1 MLFGGSYGIGA
12 SVADLAGDAG
22 ADVFEFSRST
32 TGTDV
37 CHADA
42 VRRAL
47 DDVVAATG
55 RVDILLV
62 TAGVLRVAPL
72 VDAPAEDL
80 PHTIETN
87 LLAPVMIA
95 REAYPH
101 LAATAGQVILFT
113 SSSYTRGRA
122 AYGVYSA
129 TEAGVVNLTQAL
141 SEEWADHG
149 VRINCINP
157 QRTRTP
163 MRTAAFGDSRWTRSW
178 ILRTSPVS
186 RSTWRHPI

>member
-1 MLFGGSYGIGA
+1 VCGTGSVPIYVVDGTAENMKVTEPIDVHIADKIFQLQSASLALDTRPGALPDLSGRTVVVFGGSYGIGA
-12 SVADLAGDAG
+12 SAADLAGDAG

-37 CHADA
+37 RHADA

-55 RVDILLV
+55 RVDIVLV

-80 PHTIETN
+80 ADTIETN
-87 LLAPVMIA
+87 LLAPIMIA

-101 LAATAGQVILFT
+101 LAATAGQGSCSPRAPT
-113 SSSYTRGRA
+113 PAAAPATACTRRRRRASST
-122 AYGVYSA
+122 
-129 TEAGVVNLTQAL
+129 
-141 SEEWADHG
+141 
-149 VRINCINP
+149 
-157 QRTRTP
+157 
-163 MRTAAFGDSRWTRSW
+163 
-178 ILRTSPVS
+178 
-186 RSTWRHPI
+186 

>member
-1 MLFGGSYGIGA
+1 VVFGGSYGIGA

-22 ADVFEFSRST
+22 VDVFDFSRST
-32 TGTDV
+32 TGTGV
-37 CHADA
+37 RHADA

-55 RVDILLV
+55 RVDIVLV
-62 TAGVLRVAPL
+62 TASVLRVAPL

-80 PHTIETN
+80 ADTIETN

-113 SSSYTRGRA
+113 SGSYTRGRA
-122 AYGVYSA
+122 GYGVYSA
-129 TEAGVVNLTQAL
+129 TKAGVVDLTQAL
-141 SEEWADHG
+141 PEEWADHG
-149 VRINCINP
+149 VRIN
-157 QRTRTP
+157 
-163 MRTAAFGDSRWTRSW
+163 RSDRDRAGRRDASPR
-178 ILRTSPVS
+178 LRPGWPP
-186 RSTWRHPI
+186 RLC